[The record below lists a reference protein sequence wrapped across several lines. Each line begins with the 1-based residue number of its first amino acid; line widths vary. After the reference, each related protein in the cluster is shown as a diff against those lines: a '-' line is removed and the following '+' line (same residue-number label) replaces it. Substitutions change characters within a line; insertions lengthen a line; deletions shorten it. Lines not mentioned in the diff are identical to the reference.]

1 MPHPPAARQLT
12 LALDHSESFAR
23 DDFLPGPPNAAA
35 FALLTQWPDW
45 PGAVLALVGPE
56 GAGKSHLATIWAEQA
71 GARFLSG
78 RALCGVDLPGALA
91 TGALV
96 IEDIAPDTLDET
108 ALFHLLNLVREE
120 DASLLLTARTAPAG
134 WRLATADLASRLRAV
149 PVATL
154 AAPDDATLRAVL
166 MKLFADR
173 QLSVDAALLDYLMS
187 RNERSFAAA
196 REAVARL
203 DAEALRLQ
211 RPVTRALAAELFR
224 SPAP

>member
-1 MPHPPAARQLT
+1 
-12 LALDHSESFAR
+12 
-23 DDFLPGPPNAAA
+23 
-35 FALLTQWPDW
+35 
-45 PGAVLALVGPE
+45 
-56 GAGKSHLATIWAEQA
+56 
-71 GARFLSG
+71 
-78 RALCGVDLPGALA
+78 
-91 TGALV
+91 
-96 IEDIAPDTLDET
+96 
-108 ALFHLLNLVREE
+108 VREE